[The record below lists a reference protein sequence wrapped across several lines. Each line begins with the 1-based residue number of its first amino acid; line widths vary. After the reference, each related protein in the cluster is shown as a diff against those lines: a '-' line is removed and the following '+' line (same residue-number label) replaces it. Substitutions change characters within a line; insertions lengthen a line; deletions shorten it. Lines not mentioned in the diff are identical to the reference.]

1 MNSFLFIRKTGVYEF
16 FNPPRAE
23 STCEVKLIPKFGA
36 MRRILS
42 ILLVLTI
49 LMQSLSQ
56 LIVWAGYE
64 INLNYISKELCVN
77 KEVKN
82 SCCHGK
88 CYLKKEMQQTES
100 REQSSSVKE
109 KNEVISGVVSNPLQL
124 IVYQQQ
130 EIEPV
135 ILNEPFIISGYRS
148 SVFHP
153 PSIA

>member
-1 MNSFLFIRKTGVYEF
+1 MVLG
-16 FNPPRAE
+16 FNI
-23 STCEVKLIPKFGA
+23 IPTFGL

-42 ILLVLTI
+42 IVLMVTI

-64 INLNYISKELCVN
+64 VNLNYISKELCVN
-77 KEVKN
+77 KEVKD

-109 KNEVISGVVSNPLQL
+109 KNEVVPGVITNPVKL
-124 IVYQQQ
+124 VVFEQQ
-130 EIEPV
+130 EIKPV
-135 ILNEPFIISGYRS
+135 LINEPFEVSGYRS

-153 PSIA
+153 PSFA